1 MSIQFHVLIFS
12 CYSAASVVAMLVLP
26 KYVPGLSYSTSILFG
41 LLFILAG
48 SLIQEISSRT
58 ANERQTVRRLI
69 VLRKA
74 YNQNQKD
81 LERNRDELRR
91 VYEVL
96 ENFKTKDDASQIP
109 GNIEEVASEVK
120 VLHGL
125 VDQLYSSGKTDTR
138 PVTAATL
145 DIDPSAEKG
154 FQAPSV
160 GARNVNDISGDLLV
174 EIMRDA
180 LRHNRVDLHLQP
192 IVTLPQRK
200 RRFFESFIYI
210 RSADGEVISPL
221 QYEGAVREKNLSLA
235 IDNMLLFRSVQL
247 LQNVHKKNYSTAFFC
262 NISADTFADQK
273 FLSDF
278 IEYLE
283 INRNMAPCVVFQ
295 LSQPDL
301 AARADDTGPDL
312 QRLVNV
318 GYRLCMNKVTDLNF
332 DPTGLARLGFRFVKI
347 HVNRLLKEN
356 IKPTPESIQ
365 SIKTSLDDAGV
376 DLIIE
381 GIDTEQELIE
391 LLDFNID
398 LGQGYLFGEPRISK
412 NPSDET
418 KPPELRVV

>member
-1 MSIQFHVLIFS
+1 
-12 CYSAASVVAMLVLP
+12 MLVLP

-96 ENFKTKDDASQIP
+96 ENFKTKDDASQRP

-180 LRHNRVDLHLQP
+180 LRHNRVELHLQP

>member
-1 MSIQFHVLIFS
+1 MSIQFHAIIFS
-12 CYSAASVVAMLVLP
+12 CYSAASVVAMFVLP
-26 KYVPGLSYSTSILFG
+26 KYVHGLSYSTSILFG

-48 SLIQEISSRT
+48 CLIQEISSRT
-58 ANERQTVRRLI
+58 ANERQAVRRLI

-96 ENFKTKDDASQIP
+96 ENFKSKGDATKTP
-109 GNIEEVASEVK
+109 GDIEEVASEVK

-125 VDQLYSSGKTDTR
+125 VEQLYSSGKTDTR
-138 PVTAATL
+138 PVTAASL
-145 DIDPSAEKG
+145 DVDPSTEGGLK
-154 FQAPSV
+154 APSV
-160 GARNVNDISGDLLV
+160 GARDVNDISRDLLV

-221 QYEGAVREKNLSLA
+221 QYMGAAREKNLSLA

-247 LQNVHKKNYSTAFFC
+247 LQNAHKQNYSTAFFC
-262 NISADTFADQK
+262 DISADTFGDQN

-295 LSQPDL
+295 LSQSDL

-312 QRLVNV
+312 QRLVDV
-318 GYRLCMNKVTDLNF
+318 GYRLCMNEVTDLNF
-332 DPTGLARLGFRFVKI
+332 DPTGLAQLGFRFVKI
-347 HVNRLLKEN
+347 HVKHLLKKN
-356 IKPTPESIQ
+356 IMPTPESIQ
-365 SIKTSLDDAGV
+365 NIKISLDEAGV
-376 DLIIE
+376 DLIID
-381 GIDTEQELIE
+381 GIETEQELIE

-398 LGQGYLFGEPRISK
+398 LGQGYLFGEPRMSK
-412 NPSDET
+412 DPSDNT

>member
-1 MSIQFHVLIFS
+1 MSIQVHAIIFS
-12 CYSAASVVAMLVLP
+12 CYSAASVVAMFVLP
-26 KYVPGLSYSTSILFG
+26 KFVAGLSYSTSILFG

-58 ANERQTVRRLI
+58 ANEKQAVRRLI

-74 YNQNQKD
+74 YNQSQKD

-91 VYEVL
+91 VYEAL
-96 ENFKTKDDASQIP
+96 ENFKSKGNTTQTP
-109 GNIEEVASEVK
+109 GDIDEVASEVK

-125 VDQLYSSGKTDTR
+125 VEQLYSSGNTEIR
-138 PVTAATL
+138 PITAASL
-145 DIDPSAEKG
+145 DVDPTTEEG
-154 FQAPSV
+154 FGSPSV
-160 GARNVNDISGDLLV
+160 GARDVKDISRDLLV

-221 QYEGAVREKNLSLA
+221 QYEGAAKEKNLSLA

-247 LQNVHKKNYSTAFFC
+247 LQNAHKQNYSTAFFC
-262 NISADTFADQK
+262 NISADTFSDQK
-273 FLSDF
+273 FLSGF

-295 LSQPDL
+295 LSQDEL
-301 AARADDTGPDL
+301 AARADDTGQDL

-318 GYRLCMNKVTDLNF
+318 GYRLCMNEVTDFNF
-332 DPTGLARLGFRFVKI
+332 DPNGLARLGFQFVKI
-347 HVNRLLKEN
+347 HVKNLLKKN
-356 IKPTPESIQ
+356 MMATSESIQ
-365 SIKTSLDDAGV
+365 NMKTSLDEAGI
-376 DLIIE
+376 DLIVDGIE
-381 GIDTEQELIE
+381 TEQELID

-398 LGQGYLFGEPRISK
+398 LGQGYLFGEPRMSK
-412 NPSDET
+412 NPSDNS